1 MFGQWPW
8 FVIPSLLGKLSWQ
21 PCSQLKGEEHATLEK
36 PPSHRLF
43 DSNILSPVLQQRKEA
58 QEAKKAAASAS
69 TNSVGAADILT
80 GFANLTT
87 ALRAPAP
94 APPAVALPYPFTPQ
108 AVGAPPALS
117 LTLLPANRIAG
128 LSLAL
133 EDFCSQYL
141 VDDIVRQKLSD
152 EGYKTSHHLQ
162 YATVQELK
170 EAGFRIGEIASLKDA
185 FARWSLPSS

>member
-8 FVIPSLLGKLSWQ
+8 FVVPSLFGKLSWLL
-21 PCSQLKGEEHATLEK
+21 CSQLKGEEHATLEK
-36 PPSHRLF
+36 PPSHYLF
-43 DSNILSPVLQQRKEA
+43 DSSILSPALQQRKES

-80 GFANLTT
+80 GFANLAT

-94 APPAVALPYPFTPQ
+94 APPVALPYPFTPQ
-108 AVGAPPALS
+108 AIGAPPALS
-117 LTLLPANRIAG
+117 LTLLPANRVAG
-128 LSLAL
+128 LSLSL
-133 EDFCSQYL
+133 EDFCCQYL

-162 YATVQELK
+162 YAAVQELK